1 MNQSEFLANSAGK
14 IARTRCYWFWF
25 CFSLVGARFST
36 WVLNFWKQVFFF
48 AYPTLKTPFEMRSSQ
63 YHQKDNT
70 VAFWGQQHQRPRILE
85 SKRNSYLSSKLL
97 GSILCIKR
105 FISSYL
111 RFSLPI
117 SIKLNLKFDLGR
129 CSDRPDPLFEWS
141 SQLVT
146 LGCNIDIES
155 NQFNRKH
162 TFQWRKLDSKTFCS
176 ALTETVWYLSDKPIF
191 PSKRRILMPLSSTVE
206 VAPQS
211 AITLFIWKSLD
222 PTF

>member
-1 MNQSEFLANSAGK
+1 MTVVDTKNQFNYSDQSQQKQTARWTNQNSSQTAREKSRVQGAIDFGFAFHWLARDFQPEFWIFENK
-14 IARTRCYWFWF
+14 F
-25 CFSLVGARFST
+25 
-36 WVLNFWKQVFFF
+36 FFF

-129 CSDRPDPLFEWS
+129 CSDRPDPLFGR
-141 SQLVT
+141 VP
-146 LGCNIDIES
+146 
-155 NQFNRKH
+155 K
-162 TFQWRKLDSKTFCS
+162 
-176 ALTETVWYLSDKPIF
+176 
-191 PSKRRILMPLSSTVE
+191 
-206 VAPQS
+206 
-211 AITLFIWKSLD
+211 
-222 PTF
+222 